1 MKKPEEVME
10 ILEAYELSGSLRGA
24 ALLAGC
30 DHKTVAHWVRQREL
44 GLVPKVERKR
54 PAMETDFMRKVDELV
69 ARSHGKIRA
78 DVAHGK
84 LVSLGYLGRLPRLSW
99 NFGDD
104 GPGVIVTQ

>member
-10 ILEAYELSGSLRGA
+10 ILEAYDLSGSLRGA

-54 PAMETDFMRKVDELV
+54 PAMEMDFMRKVDELV
-69 ARSHGKIRA
+69 ARSQREDPGGRRA
-78 DVAHGK
+78 REA
-84 LVSLGYLGRLPRLSW
+84 RQPWLSRIAA
-99 NFGDD
+99 DD
-104 GPGVIVTQ
+104 ATVGC